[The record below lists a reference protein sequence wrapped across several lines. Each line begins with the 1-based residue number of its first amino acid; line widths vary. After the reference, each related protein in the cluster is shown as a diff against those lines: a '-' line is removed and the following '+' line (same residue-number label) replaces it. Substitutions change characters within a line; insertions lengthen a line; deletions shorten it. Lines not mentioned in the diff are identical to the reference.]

1 MILDNNFKNRWLII
15 GICLLSLAQT
25 GASAERVL
33 SIGNS
38 LINRNDT
45 PGMFVLMATE
55 AGKGLRWTEQYWS
68 GRSLAQ
74 HFSVSET
81 QVTSAK
87 YVVSHTAWDYI
98 ILQEF
103 SSTPLIDLAE
113 YRQSVQ
119 NWRDYIRANCPNPQA
134 QIILFQNWAYD
145 TSTNYAGDSADLQV
159 NTLSVAELSGVDAW
173 TIPSGRAFNLVNSTD
188 GVSARHNLYSDYR
201 HPTVLGSYLSACV
214 AYSCF
219 FRSSPVGL
227 AYRP

>member
-45 PGMFVLMATE
+45 PGMFDLMATE

-103 SSTPLIDLAE
+103 SSTGSSWIKTFTIFKHE
-113 YRQSVQ
+113 VSCH
-119 NWRDYIRANCPNPQA
+119 ANGGQRCA
-134 QIILFQNWAYD
+134 QFM
-145 TSTNYAGDSADLQV
+145 
-159 NTLSVAELSGVDAW
+159 
-173 TIPSGRAFNLVNSTD
+173 
-188 GVSARHNLYSDYR
+188 
-201 HPTVLGSYLSACV
+201 
-214 AYSCF
+214 
-219 FRSSPVGL
+219 
-227 AYRP
+227 